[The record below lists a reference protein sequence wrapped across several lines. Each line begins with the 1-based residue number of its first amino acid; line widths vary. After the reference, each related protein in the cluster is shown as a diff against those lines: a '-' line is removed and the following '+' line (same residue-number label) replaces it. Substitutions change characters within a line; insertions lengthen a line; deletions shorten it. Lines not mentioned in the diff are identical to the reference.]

1 MVLPA
6 SQYSVLDAQRIERLD
21 EDTFRCYVGGL
32 KLFSLEV
39 EPVITVSVTVQER
52 GPTVRLLSTKLKG
65 SPAVEKANDRFDAT
79 MSNVVRWQDAPGGGK
94 QIVSDTFLQVQL
106 QVPGWFVL
114 PTSTIERTGCA
125 VMSKILDTA
134 VPRFLQQLAVD
145 YAAWAAGDDSRAP
158 AKHARGP
165 PGHARPRLG
174 MPPHA
179 DGAAATL
186 SEGSEH
192 TSRERRPPPPLPPL
206 PAHAASPAA
215 TVTERGG
222 LFKVECLHQGSSY
235 LLGPFGS
242 YNECLHVVD
251 VLNIK
256 AAMDAQCPLTS
267 LRLHHTLGRYGVED
281 AAAADMRT
289 APFRQVVQV
298 LQGCAQ
304 QRHAAARRQQV
315 QAALYGC
322 GQDDV
327 AGMQDDV
334 GDAAGQAG
342 ERQQREP
349 LARLK
354 RPAAALAEQQQAKR
368 EQCTPPQQRSSAL
381 LAALEAAEGAGPG
394 YVAAARA
401 AVAEAA
407 AAAAAAADAAAAAE
421 AAAVAATAAATAAAA
436 HRPAAVADAPQLPP
450 DLLAS
455 IQCPLSR
462 QPMEDPVEAADGN
475 TYDRAA
481 IEDWIVLQRILG
493 KPASS
498 PLTLAPLASLELQP
512 NPPLRRAI
520 ASMQAAGWLP

>member
-1 MVLPA
+1 
-6 SQYSVLDAQRIERLD
+6 
-21 EDTFRCYVGGL
+21 
-32 KLFSLEV
+32 
-39 EPVITVSVTVQER
+39 
-52 GPTVRLLSTKLKG
+52 
-65 SPAVEKANDRFDAT
+65 
-79 MSNVVRWQDAPGGGK
+79 
-94 QIVSDTFLQVQL
+94 
-106 QVPGWFVL
+106 
-114 PTSTIERTGCA
+114 
-125 VMSKILDTA
+125 
-134 VPRFLQQLAVD
+134 
-145 YAAWAAGDDSRAP
+145 
-158 AKHARGP
+158 
-165 PGHARPRLG
+165 
-174 MPPHA
+174 
-179 DGAAATL
+179 
-186 SEGSEH
+186 
-192 TSRERRPPPPLPPL
+192 
-206 PAHAASPAA
+206 
-215 TVTERGG
+215 
-222 LFKVECLHQGSSY
+222 
-235 LLGPFGS
+235 
-242 YNECLHVVD
+242 
-251 VLNIK
+251 
-256 AAMDAQCPLTS
+256 
-267 LRLHHTLGRYGVED
+267 
-281 AAAADMRT
+281 MRT

-481 IEDWIVLQRILG
+481 IEGACWARPG
-493 KPASS
+493 RAGH
-498 PLTLAPLASLELQP
+498 LTLALCCTWLRLAAARRPPTPPPPPPPHRHPLAPLYRLDCAATHPGQARQLAPYPGRHPSALHQP
-512 NPPLRRAI
+512 
-520 ASMQAAGWLP
+520 WLPRS